1 MYHLHR
7 PTSQPFSLQ
16 IGQHYGY
23 DITGQQKNDHSVLD
37 LVSAST
43 LDEAIICWYI
53 SSWFVIILSGGVTSV
68 ISPNSSCFSFS
79 FLFTNASYKFELKGH
94 WLRMYNQRNR
104 WQFPKVLPN
113 ETNKFLSSWEWE
125 AILLHFNQQQ

>member
-7 PTSQPFSLQ
+7 PTFSMQFGLY
-16 IGQHYGY
+16 YGY
-23 DITGQQKNDHSVLD
+23 DITGQQENDHSVLD
-37 LVSAST
+37 LVSASA
-43 LDEAIICWYI
+43 LGEAIICWYI
-53 SSWFVIILSGGVTSV
+53 SSWFVIISVGVTSV

-94 WLRMYNQRNR
+94 WLRMYNQHNR
-104 WQFPKVLPN
+104 WQFLKVLPN